1 MRTTFPGEKGGVG
14 GSSTLSAQKTQEAE
28 AEATIYRKSKPCKG
42 PAAKAEAGKWL
53 AVQPQSFANV
63 IPLPAGR
70 AG

>member
-28 AEATIYRKSKPCKG
+28 ATIYRKSKLYMG

-63 IPLPAGR
+63 MPLPPGR

>member
-1 MRTTFPGEKGGVG
+1 MRTTFTGQNGGTG
-14 GSSTLSAQKTQEAE
+14 GSDTLSAQETQE

-42 PAAKAEAGKWL
+42 LAAKAEAGKWL
-53 AVQPQSFANV
+53 AVQPQSPANV